1 MHYIAIEGV
10 IGVGK
15 TSLAKTLASCLPS
28 CQLMLEIVEE
38 NPFLQ
43 DFYKDQQGYAFQ
55 TQIFFLLSRFRQ
67 QQRLG
72 EALATHGVVVSDY
85 LFEKDLIFAQE
96 NLVADELSMHDQL
109 FGLMAEKVAK
119 PDMVIYLR
127 ASVDTLMSRIAQ
139 RDRPFERDMARQYIS
154 SLSEAYETFFARY
167 DSSTV
172 LTIDTD
178 DLNLVSNPRDI
189 ASVRQLILGREALA

>member
-1 MHYIAIEGV
+1 MQYIAIEGV

-28 CQLMLEIVEE
+28 CQLMLEVVEE

-72 EALATHGVVVSDY
+72 EALAQHGVVVSDY

-96 NLVADELSMHDQL
+96 TLLADELGMHEQL
-109 FGLMAEKVAK
+109 FNLMAEKVDQ
-119 PDMVIYLR
+119 PQLVIYLR
-127 ASVDTLMSRIAQ
+127 ASVDTLMARIAQ
-139 RDRPFERDMARQYIS
+139 RDRPFERTMSRAYIS
-154 SLSEAYETFFARY
+154 KLVDAYESFFARY
-167 DSSTV
+167 DASPV

-178 DLNLVSNPRDI
+178 DLNLISNPRDI
-189 ASVRQLILGREALA
+189 AQVRQLILGREALA